1 MQMMNKGIKVNQI
14 NIKNN
19 QMNQPNNNFNINQ
32 NQMISQNSNPMQNNQ
47 MNQPNNNFNINKNQ
61 MISQNSN
68 PMQNNQLNQANNN
81 ANINQN
87 QNINQNSN
95 PMQNNQFNQINNN
108 FNINQNQFIIQNF
121 NQMPNNQMNE
131 PKNNF
136 NINQNQ
142 FNVQNFNQNIDPSQS
157 DLYLKLQNKNFSSP
171 PKFNNNLTIE
181 TAKISIENKN
191 IYNEIIKSAKISFIT
206 PLEILYKEQYDLS
219 QKTSKERDKCAI
231 CLCEFYDDII
241 PDNKNLAL
249 QDINIYIGHDID
261 VVKLCRCEDHFYH
274 IECLHNLIKDKKGGG
289 FKCPICQKIYGIL
302 VGTMPSGSMTAKIT
316 NSKCAGFPHDK
327 TIVISYYIPDGQQN
341 GKYFSGTS
349 RIAYLP
355 NNKEGREVLA
365 LLKIAFDRKLTF
377 VVGTSV
383 TTGQKNTVIW
393 NGIHHK
399 TSLHGGTQNYGYPD
413 PTYFNRVKEELAS
426 KGVLADDFG
435 PEKLEQIAKNLLKGY

>member
-1 MQMMNKGIKVNQI
+1 M
-14 NIKNN
+14 
-19 QMNQPNNNFNINQ
+19 
-32 NQMISQNSNPMQNNQ
+32 
-47 MNQPNNNFNINKNQ
+47 
-61 MISQNSN
+61 
-68 PMQNNQLNQANNN
+68 
-81 ANINQN
+81 
-87 QNINQNSN
+87 INQNSN

-131 PKNNF
+131 LKNNF

-157 DLYLKLQNKNFSSP
+157 DLYLKLKQNNFSSP

-191 IYNEIIKSAKISFIT
+191 IYNEIIKSAKISLIT
-206 PLEILYKEQYDLS
+206 PLEILYKEQYDLY

-249 QDINIYIGHDID
+249 QDIKIYIGHDID

-302 VGTMPSGSMTAKIT
+302 EGTMPPGSMTAKIT